1 MNNPP
6 LTSSSLW
13 LSYITSN
20 VSPENTNTNC
30 EIIEKTENLK
40 KIAKSFK
47 CNRWIKVQEYGIN
60 RK

>member
-1 MNNPP
+1 MNNSP

-30 EIIEKTENLK
+30 EIIEKTENFK

-47 CNRWIKVQEYGIN
+47 YNRWIKVQEYGIN